1 MRLWRS
7 LKEGD
12 KFNWG
17 RGFLEKPRPQLN
29 LWNILI
35 VRILLSAG
43 GSMIPYQVKEKYDAK
58 IPFEWALELLT
69 AVVLFVM
76 IQLSVHTGALPSD
89 AVTLNG
95 NDRSG
100 HEEITGEDNGISGAE
115 KNVSP
120 EKEHYIENFDI
131 VLQTPELPTGCEI
144 TAMTMVLN
152 YYGFD
157 IDKVTMAS
165 DYLPTAP
172 AKFYRDSDGEMCGP
186 DLERYFVGNPAEEE
200 GYVCGT
206 KAILTAANGY
216 LRKTGS
222 ALRAFDGKGV
232 SPGELYHWVSEDTP
246 VVVWVTIH
254 MDERVIAGKWKT
266 ESGEF
271 VEWGHKD
278 HGAVLIGY
286 TEDTVTIAD
295 PISGEVVYEKEAF
308 ERVYASRGSQCVIL
322 KK

>member
-1 MRLWRS
+1 
-7 LKEGD
+7 
-12 KFNWG
+12 
-17 RGFLEKPRPQLN
+17 
-29 LWNILI
+29 
-35 VRILLSAG
+35 
-43 GSMIPYQVKEKYDAK
+43 MISYQVNEKYDAR
-58 IPFEWALELLT
+58 IPFEWVLELLT
-69 AVVLFVM
+69 AITLFVA
-76 IQLSVHTGALPSD
+76 IQVSIHTGVIPTD
-89 AVTLNG
+89 TVIMKRDG
-95 NDRSG
+95 RSG
-100 HEEITGEDNGISGAE
+100 HEETMGKDNGKESE
-115 KNVSP
+115 EYFLPV
-120 EKEHYIENFDI
+120 KEHYIENFDI

-172 AKFYRDSDGEMCGP
+172 AKFYRDSGGEMCGP
-186 DLERYFVGNPAEEE
+186 DLERYFVGNPAEKE

-216 LRKTGS
+216 LQKAGS
-222 ALRAFDGKGV
+222 ALRAFDGKEV
-232 SPGELYHWVSEDTP
+232 SPEELYHWVSEDTP

-266 ESGEF
+266 ESGEY
-271 VEWGHKD
+271 VEWGHND

-295 PISGEVVYEKEAF
+295 PISGEVVYEREAF
-308 ERVYASRGSQCVIL
+308 ERVFASRGSQCVIL